1 MLSIHDAA
9 QESGVEELRDAIN
22 LHPHSIDVCDKDHGR
37 TILHIAARR
46 GYDVIID
53 LLIERGSRAIDLAD
67 NYGVTPLLAAIRN
80 GKTATAVKLLQL
92 GSRAVDVHD
101 GSCWTPMHAAMYC
114 PNSDFLVES
123 LMRFGSTTF
132 DIATRN
138 GTTPLHC
145 AAGVG
150 CLKSVEM
157 LVRLGSQ
164 SLNCKNDNDRTPFYE
179 ALTNGCMTTA
189 RFLYIIEGLQHSAG
203 PLSRITERDRWMTRR
218 SVYFHQ
224 SLSARLF
231 YADDR
236 LRHLR
241 QNLKNKH

>member
-1 MLSIHDAA
+1 MLSIHDVA
-9 QESGVEELRDAIN
+9 QEGGVEQLRTAIN

-37 TILHIAARR
+37 TLLHIAARR

-67 NYGVTPLLAAIRN
+67 NYGVTPLLAAIRS
-80 GKTATAVKLLQL
+80 GKTTTAIKLLQL
-92 GSRAVDVHD
+92 GSRAVDVH
-101 GSCWTPMHAAMYC
+101 GGLCWTPMHAAMYC
-114 PNSDFLVES
+114 PDSDILVKT
-123 LMRFGSTTF
+123 LMRFGCTTF
-132 DIATRN
+132 DLTTRD
-138 GTTPLHC
+138 GATPLHC

-164 SLNCKNDNDRTPFYE
+164 SLSCRNDSGRTPFYE
-179 ALTNGCMTTA
+179 AFTNGCMATA
-189 RFLYIIEGLQHSAG
+189 RFLYIIEGLQHPAG

-231 YADDR
+231 YMNDR